1 MSDKTRNVG
10 DKRNIPSD
18 VPFLAPTTR
27 GGGEYTWS
35 LGGGRSIT
43 RLASGHVSL
52 LQGGV
57 ETAVL
62 DVEDASRLGERV
74 YADARDEA
82 EQLWGRALS
91 SAAAIPLTIKD

>member
-27 GGGEYTWS
+27 GGGEYTWQ
-35 LGGGRSIT
+35 LDAGRSIT

-52 LQGGV
+52 IQGGV
-57 ETAVL
+57 ESAVL
-62 DVEDASRLGERV
+62 YAEDAARLGERV
-74 YADARDEA
+74 YADANSEGEKR
-82 EQLWGRALS
+82 WGRALC
-91 SAAAIPLTIKD
+91 SAAAIPKNTAE